1 MVDLTNLQ
9 VEMNPPTLFE
19 EYVEYDDI
27 IDLWYSWLY
36 SRLHL
41 LITKEIIRTINPKTV
56 LDVGCGTGF
65 QSYLHSLNGSDVIG
79 VDSSKKMIKFAR
91 EKVKSFQPSSKLLL
105 FPEQFDFV
113 ARYNRI
119 ITLMLSKTISS
130 YTPPKFLVSDIHS
143 LPFRNGSFNHIS
155 CCGSVLSL
163 VSDSDSAL
171 KKMTNLLKSGGTM
184 LIEVDS
190 RWSLDTAWMFLDYFL
205 LNKLGFHT
213 SSKDAWKISCT
224 SFLKDIIVN
233 YPYGK
238 YLGNEDKIVSVKVKL
253 FSPYALKKNFHACD
267 LKIIKKWNIHSLTN
281 ILPSTILD
289 KDYPCTIIKR
299 VFKFL
304 SFLEE
309 KQPNLVPGCSQVYLL
324 KKI

>member
-1 MVDLTNLQ
+1 MQ
-9 VEMNPPTLFE
+9 VEMNPSTLFE
-19 EYVEYDDI
+19 KYIEYDEI

-41 LITKEIIRTINPKTV
+41 LITKEVIRTINPRAV

-65 QSYLHSLNGSDVIG
+65 QSYLHSLNGSDVVG
-79 VDSSKKMIKFAR
+79 VDSSKKMIKFAWR
-91 EKVKSFQPSSKLLL
+91 KIKLFQPSSKLLL

-119 ITLMLSKTISS
+119 ITLMLSKTIGS
-130 YTPPKFLVSDIHS
+130 YKPPKFLVSDIHN
-143 LPFRNGSFNHIS
+143 LPFRNGSFDHIN

-163 VSDSDSAL
+163 VNDSDSAL
-171 KKMTNLLKSGGTM
+171 KKMTKLLETGGTM
-184 LIEVDS
+184 LLEVDS
-190 RWSLDTAWMFLDYFL
+190 RWSLDTMWMLLDYFL

-213 SSKDAWKISCT
+213 SSHDAWKISCT
-224 SFLKDIIVN
+224 SLLKNIIVN

-238 YLGNEDKIVSVKVKL
+238 YLGHEDKVVSVKVKL
-253 FSPYALKKNFHACD
+253 FSPFALKKNFHDCD
-267 LKIIKKWNIHSLTN
+267 LKILKKWNIHSLTN

-289 KDYPCTIIKR
+289 KDYPCTVIKSA
-299 VFKFL
+299 FKFL

-309 KQPNLVPGCSQVYLL
+309 KQPNLMPGCSQVYLL